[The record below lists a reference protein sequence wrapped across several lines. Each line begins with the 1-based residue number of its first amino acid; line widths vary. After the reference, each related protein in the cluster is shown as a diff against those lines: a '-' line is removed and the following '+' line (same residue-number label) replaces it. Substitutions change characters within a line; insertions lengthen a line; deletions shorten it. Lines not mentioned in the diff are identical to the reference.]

1 MKNTSISVK
10 YKKKIGS
17 KYNRK
22 IRKKN
27 LISGI
32 IYGKNKKNIMFYLKH
47 DNIYNIIKKKQYEY
61 KNIKNIILKLKFKN
75 KTIKSKIKEIQKHP
89 FKNKILHID
98 LIYI

>member
-1 MKNTSISVK
+1 MKNILLKVK
-10 YKKKIGS
+10 NKKKTGS

-27 LISGI
+27 IISAI
-32 IYGKNKKNIMFYLKH
+32 IYGKKKQNIMFLLKH
-47 DNIYNIIKKKQYEY
+47 DYTYSILEKNKKKID
-61 KNIKNIILKLKFKN
+61 IKNITFILESKK

-98 LIYI
+98 FLYI